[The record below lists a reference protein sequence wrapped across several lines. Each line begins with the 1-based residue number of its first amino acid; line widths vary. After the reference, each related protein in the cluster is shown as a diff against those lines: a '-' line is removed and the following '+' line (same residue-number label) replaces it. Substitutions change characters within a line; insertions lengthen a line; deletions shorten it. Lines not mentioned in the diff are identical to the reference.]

1 MSPSPTIHAGYEQ
14 MIGAA
19 AVNSGFKSALLRDPR
34 AAALRFGI
42 APADAEIVA
51 DIRAAD
57 LRAFA
62 SALLPRLYGSTSGP
76 VHHASAVAG

>member
-19 AVNSGFKSALLRDPR
+19 AVDAGFKSTLLRDPR

-51 DIRAAD
+51 DIHATD

-62 SALLPRLYGSTSGP
+62 SALLPRLYGSIAGR
-76 VHHASAVAG
+76 VEHASAVAG